1 MVVSIIKNN
10 VYSGF
15 LTKLLFEKKEMLVLQ
30 KKNMS
35 QYVAIASY
43 VSVGTFDAN
52 TIDEDALLSDALTE
66 MGISHR
72 TVAWS
77 DPEVDWSAF
86 SQVLIKS
93 TWDYFD
99 YYPEFLLWLDRL
111 EALGIPVLN
120 EVATLRWNSSKD
132 YLMEIESKGFPCVA
146 GKLLPKGSL
155 TTLDHLFELVPA
167 EEIVVKP
174 LVSGGAK
181 NTLKISRTDG
191 PSVLEKLLQWVQ
203 EEDFLVQPY
212 IKEIVEEGEYSL
224 IFFNAIFSHAV
235 LKSPAPADFRVQHY
249 FGGTIQEI
257 DPSASLLA
265 AAQGL
270 VDGNAKNT
278 LYARVDGVLIDG
290 VFHLMELELIEPYLF
305 LGFSDKAIP
314 NYKVA
319 LKKRLLGPI

>member
-1 MVVSIIKNN
+1 
-10 VYSGF
+10 
-15 LTKLLFEKKEMLVLQ
+15 MLVLQ

-43 VSVGTFDAN
+43 VSVGTYDAN
-52 TIDEDALLSDALTE
+52 TIDEDALLSNLLTE
-66 MGISHR
+66 MGIAHR

-77 DPEVDWSAF
+77 DPEVDWSEF

-99 YYPEFLLWLDRL
+99 YYPEFLVWLNRL
-111 EALGIPVLN
+111 EMQGIPVLN

-132 YLMEIESKGFPCVA
+132 YLLEIESNGFPCVA
-146 GKLLPKGSL
+146 GKVVPKGSL
-155 TTLDHLFELVPA
+155 SALAQLFEQVPA
-167 EEIVVKP
+167 EQLVVKP

-191 PSVLEKLLQWVQ
+191 TQVQEKVVQWVQ

-212 IKEIVEEGEYSL
+212 IKEIVEVGEYSL
-224 IFFNAIFSHAV
+224 LFFNATFSHAV
-235 LKSPAPADFRVQHY
+235 LKSPAVDDFRVQHY

-257 DPSASLLA
+257 NPSESLLA

-270 VDGNAKNT
+270 VDRYASTT

-305 LGFSDKAIP
+305 LGLSDKAIP
-314 NYKVA
+314 NYKAA